1 MNFLSIVNWWGG
13 KVTTTSRT
21 SDEDDTCSWLEM
33 IPDERRAR
41 RQVAH
46 WLGGDKTSTF
56 KLRRELETICEL
68 EIMHLNGPRTAIW
81 MDNETLVYVSQGEF
95 YPDYQHIKKSLNLLC
110 VFVNPKRYTRI
121 IISGK
126 RDDAIA
132 DTAMYWWGLYCPEEY
147 NSCIEISQSATF
159 DFGAVKT
166 KHLAA
171 LFANSPG

>member
-1 MNFLSIVNWWGG
+1 MNFLSIVNWRGG
-13 KVTTTSRT
+13 KAITTSHT
-21 SDEDDTCSWLEM
+21 SDEDDSLLEI
-33 IPDERRAR
+33 IPDERRTR
-41 RQVAH
+41 KQVAY
-46 WLGGDKTSTF
+46 WLSGDKTSTY
-56 KLRRELETICEL
+56 KLRREPETICEL
-68 EIMHLNGPRTAIW
+68 ELHLNGPRTAIW
-81 MDNETLVYVSQGEF
+81 MDNETLVYVSQGEY
-95 YPDYQHIKKSLNLLC
+95 YPDYQHIKKSLNLVC

-121 IISGK
+121 VISGK

-132 DTAMYWWGLYCPEEY
+132 DTAMYWWGLYCPEEC